1 MKKLLGIV
9 LCVVMAFSA
18 FSVCVSAADA
28 DLTGETAVSN
38 TSSFIRGDFDNNGSV
53 DGDDAIYLL
62 YHVLFGN
69 ELYPITQS
77 ADVELDGRI
86 NGYDAVY
93 LLYHHLYNEDYPL
106 PMNNSNFFVSADELW
121 FYNEDAV
128 TLGQMFSVA
137 EGVEID
143 NGKFTV
149 NVTTVEGDVVA
160 TVIDADNWNDISLNF
175 SGSGKIL
182 VTVCEDSAY
191 YNSLSQEF
199 EIKSIPFVEKFAP
212 AIAQSQK
219 FLIRVGNMNTVSV
232 GSLFKQL
239 DADNDTIN
247 DAGVTVTV
255 EEMFEGSG
263 VSGVYTANAVWE
275 KGTVQFSGNGVA
287 KVTVTDN
294 DHCIALSI
302 VVEVVDAKNA
312 TAAISATANDVVL
325 LNNISNA
332 SFTVSN
338 GHTFYGNGFTVKL
351 PNNGSVQNVG
361 NGFTGWINIG
371 ASQDDGAA
379 NGGNLDNVIIEGPV
393 FPEMYIYRDQA
404 KITDSSDPDY
414 GDGYNMRYFRNS
426 VIVYGGNCTISN
438 CYISGSRTAICLRGG
453 NKVVIENT
461 TLSGGAYANMQVC
474 AGSTVVLKDVTTV
487 QVDTPDTLGKG
498 KTAHGL
504 GFAIDSNVVDIYIEG
519 ELKQYNWLSQDQWNS
534 IVPSTYQSQFPKFF
548 TDSSFSKYWH
558 CLNGGTTPYVNMGFI
573 FACNWDTSRIHD
585 NRTTVDY
592 TTQNATI
599 AAVSGGVYTKM
610 NTVGGNAITDLD
622 LVDPGYEASKYN
634 PIAPKFTFDNT
645 VNNDADDTADA
656 NDTYCVYNESTGVLK
671 VGVSGDSKT
680 LDLSGVSVVKDGV
693 VLPFTTYLN
702 GTQISGTSVT
712 LKSSDGA
719 AQTLTFK
726 ATSNDAGYD
735 KDGNPIDGTVD
746 YTWTVK
752 VEMAVLSFPAPV
764 WNMGGTY
771 KFTTSNC
778 YYVYYSTSQGYGEAV
793 PIYEGIKVNYY
804 NKQGTLVNLDL
815 SGTTTHPTGSANSNS
830 NAFTY
835 TLTDGSTLTMK
846 FSSGWKSGATTHQF
860 ATYGNKVYIYPQS
873 LDNDNYVRAKTTNQD
888 FNVQISYT
896 FTDPNGQS
904 VSQTMQ
910 WYNAMASNGN
920 VSTVQWKTFDTVNG
934 KKYTAPCV
942 TPDTLVTMADGTKK
956 EICKVTSSDM
966 LLVWD
971 FYNGEYTMVPGSI
984 IMNHGYDNYKIVT
997 LNFADGTV
1005 VKTINGHGFFD
1016 ANLNRFVILNSDNV
1030 ADHIGHSFVKDA
1042 DSKTTTELVSY
1053 SVSYEYT
1060 ESWSILTAVHYN
1072 CFLED
1077 MLTITPAEV
1086 DGSAD
1091 YLMPY
1096 EIGDDMKYIEEKMQ
1110 ADIAEYGL
1118 YTYDDFDEYMTLE
1131 QFEALGLANFKVSV
1145 AKGYITW
1152 DEIMYL
1158 VKIHIG

>member
-1 MKKLLGIV
+1 
-9 LCVVMAFSA
+9 
-18 FSVCVSAADA
+18 
-28 DLTGETAVSN
+28 
-38 TSSFIRGDFDNNGSV
+38 
-53 DGDDAIYLL
+53 
-62 YHVLFGN
+62 
-69 ELYPITQS
+69 
-77 ADVELDGRI
+77 
-86 NGYDAVY
+86 
-93 LLYHHLYNEDYPL
+93 
-106 PMNNSNFFVSADELW
+106 
-121 FYNEDAV
+121 
-128 TLGQMFSVA
+128 
-137 EGVEID
+137 
-143 NGKFTV
+143 
-149 NVTTVEGDVVA
+149 
-160 TVIDADNWNDISLNF
+160 
-175 SGSGKIL
+175 
-182 VTVCEDSAY
+182 
-191 YNSLSQEF
+191 
-199 EIKSIPFVEKFAP
+199 
-212 AIAQSQK
+212 
-219 FLIRVGNMNTVSV
+219 
-232 GSLFKQL
+232 
-239 DADNDTIN
+239 
-247 DAGVTVTV
+247 
-255 EEMFEGSG
+255 
-263 VSGVYTANAVWE
+263 
-275 KGTVQFSGNGVA
+275 
-287 KVTVTDN
+287 
-294 DHCIALSI
+294 
-302 VVEVVDAKNA
+302 
-312 TAAISATANDVVL
+312 
-325 LNNISNA
+325 
-332 SFTVSN
+332 
-338 GHTFYGNGFTVKL
+338 
-351 PNNGSVQNVG
+351 
-361 NGFTGWINIG
+361 
-371 ASQDDGAA
+371 
-379 NGGNLDNVIIEGPV
+379 
-393 FPEMYIYRDQA
+393 
-404 KITDSSDPDY
+404 
-414 GDGYNMRYFRNS
+414 
-426 VIVYGGNCTISN
+426 
-438 CYISGSRTAICLRGG
+438 
-453 NKVVIENT
+453 
-461 TLSGGAYANMQVC
+461 
-474 AGSTVVLKDVTTV
+474 
-487 QVDTPDTLGKG
+487 
-498 KTAHGL
+498 
-504 GFAIDSNVVDIYIEG
+504 
-519 ELKQYNWLSQDQWNS
+519 
-534 IVPSTYQSQFPKFF
+534 
-548 TDSSFSKYWH
+548 
-558 CLNGGTTPYVNMGFI
+558 
-573 FACNWDTSRIHD
+573 
-585 NRTTVDY
+585 
-592 TTQNATI
+592 
-599 AAVSGGVYTKM
+599 
-610 NTVGGNAITDLD
+610 
-622 LVDPGYEASKYN
+622 
-634 PIAPKFTFDNT
+634 
-645 VNNDADDTADA
+645 
-656 NDTYCVYNESTGVLK
+656 
-671 VGVSGDSKT
+671 
-680 LDLSGVSVVKDGV
+680 
-693 VLPFTTYLN
+693 
-702 GTQISGTSVT
+702 
-712 LKSSDGA
+712 
-719 AQTLTFK
+719 
-726 ATSNDAGYD
+726 
-735 KDGNPIDGTVD
+735 
-746 YTWTVK
+746 
-752 VEMAVLSFPAPV
+752 MAVLSFPAPV